1 MISELILP
9 EHSLK
14 LPVSLSNNNR
24 IKNINDNDTNN
35 HKNDGIRR

>member
-9 EHSLK
+9 EHSFK
-14 LPVSLSNNNR
+14 LPPSLSNNNR

-35 HKNDGIRR
+35 HKNDDICR